1 MGRKETERGDEAHR
15 DVWET
20 GPTPTEVGLSVSPR
34 SLLPGGAGSAR
45 IMIRQWHYR
54 DLMPTQILLLNEY
67 FWTNYLGSLCLVFLP
82 YKVGIILPIS

>member
-1 MGRKETERGDEAHR
+1 MGRKETEQGDEAHR

-20 GPTPTEVGLSVSPR
+20 GPTPTEVGLSVSPG

-67 FWTNYLGSLCLVFLP
+67 FWTNYLASLCLVFLP